1 MVRTYGFLST
11 YPPTQCGLATFTA
24 SLQHH
29 LTAATPGSR
38 SRVVRVVSA
47 AEPHATTS
55 SAVHPMRPGAAED
68 AAAVLNRCDV
78 AVVQHEYGIYA
89 GGDGEEVLSVLA
101 LLRVPVVVVLH
112 TVLTTPTPG
121 QRRVLEAVVDHSDA
135 VVTMSEAARNRLLA
149 GYEVTRPG
157 KVSVI
162 PHGAVPADRSAPGA
176 PDRGPLVL
184 TWGLLGRGKGVE
196 WGIAALAAL
205 RDLRPRYL
213 VAGQTHPKVLAHEG
227 EAYRTHLRSRAAAC
241 GVTDLVE
248 FDPSYL
254 ATEALADLVGRA
266 DVVLLP
272 YDSSDQVTSGV
283 LVEAL
288 AARKPVVATVFPH
301 AVELLAD
308 GAGLLVPHRDP
319 AAIAAALRRVLT
331 EPGLAAAMR
340 DRSADLGAALNWS
353 AVASR
358 YRRLCDDLVADR
370 LFADRIAVAR

>member
-1 MVRTYGFLST
+1 
-11 YPPTQCGLATFTA
+11 
-24 SLQHH
+24 
-29 LTAATPGSR
+29 
-38 SRVVRVVSA
+38 
-47 AEPHATTS
+47 
-55 SAVHPMRPGAAED
+55 MRPGAAEA

-89 GGDGEEVLSVLA
+89 GRDGAEVLSVLA
-101 LLRVPVVVVLH
+101 RLRVPVIVVLH
-112 TVLTTPTPG
+112 TVLTTPTSG
-121 QRRVLEAVVDHSDA
+121 QRQVLEAVVDHADA

-149 GYEVTRPG
+149 GYAVERPG
-157 KVSVI
+157 EVVVI
-162 PHGAVPADRSAPGA
+162 PHGAVPTDRSAPGA

-227 EAYRTHLRSRAAAC
+227 EAYRTHLREQAAAA

-248 FDPSYL
+248 FDPAYRE
-254 ATEALADLVGRA
+254 TEALVDLVGRA

-272 YDSSDQVTSGV
+272 YDSSEQVTSGV

-288 AARKPVVATVFPH
+288 AARKPVVTTVFPH

-331 EPGLAAAMR
+331 EPGLAAGMR
-340 DRSADLGAALNWS
+340 ERSAGLSAALNWP

-358 YRRLCDDLVADR
+358 YRRLSENPVADK
-370 LFADRIAVAR
+370 LFADRVVVTM

>member
-1 MVRTYGFLST
+1 MVRTFGFLST

-24 SLQHH
+24 SLRRH
-29 LTAATPGSR
+29 LTAVTPGSG
-38 SRVVRVVSA
+38 SRVVRVLSDADPDTA
-47 AEPHATTS
+47 ALPS
-55 SAVHPMRPGAAED
+55 VHPMRPGAVQD
-68 AAAVLNRCDV
+68 AADVLNTCDV

-89 GGDGEEVLSVLA
+89 GRDGAEALGVLA
-101 LLRVPVVVVLH
+101 RLRVPVIVVLH
-112 TVLTTPTPG
+112 TVLTSPTPG
-121 QRRVLEAVVDHSDA
+121 QRQVLEAVVEHSDT

-149 GYEVTRPG
+149 GYAVERPSR
-157 KVSVI
+157 VVVI
-162 PHGAVPADRSAPGA
+162 PHGAVPTDRPAVGTPG
-176 PDRGPLVL
+176 RGPLIL

-196 WGIAALAAL
+196 WGIQALASL

-227 EAYRTHLRSRAAAC
+227 EAYRTHLRGRAAAS

-248 FDPSYL
+248 FDPAYL
-254 ATEALADLVGRA
+254 GARALADLVGRA

-272 YDSSDQVTSGV
+272 YDSSEQVTSGV

-301 AVELLAD
+301 AVELLGD

-331 EPGLAAAMR
+331 EPGLASGMR
-340 DRSADLGAALNWS
+340 HRSASLGAVLSWP
-353 AVASR
+353 AVAGR
-358 YRRLCDDLVADR
+358 YRELAENLIAEK
-370 LFADRIAVAR
+370 LFDARVVTR